1 MAIRVPAKITKEIEK
16 TIQDGGNLKSYCQSH
31 AIKGKDICL
40 ITLVASMSKNERRN
54 LQAIIN
60 IFEG

>member
-1 MAIRVPAKITKEIEK
+1 MAIRVPAKVTKEIEQI
-16 TIQDGGNLKSYCQSH
+16 IQANGNLKSYCQSN
-31 AIKGKDICL
+31 AIKGKDVCL

-54 LQAIIN
+54 LQALIN